1 VTYLCC
7 RSEVGE
13 LADAPEAAWL
23 RLWAQTLLLGFLSG
37 RPLPMVPDA
46 LRATWGQLDAR
57 RRDAVLEVIAE
68 RSVASRAP
76 ALRASYPPRVLVAVL
91 AQVAR
96 DLLGGHAAPARTG
109 RTWVPP
115 QLRWAHEA
123 DRAGWQRPGAGQV
136 GAGQVAGWELAP
148 PLDFALAGLPDW
160 PGMRAAD
167 RLTLLLRHP
176 LSMTDPRNR
185 AMAAA
190 AVFGIGG
197 RGDLDADLA
206 GALPRAAHRIA
217 EASRL
222 MDCPGDWL
230 VTVLRWPQSG

>member
-1 VTYLCC
+1 VTYPCC

-13 LADAPEAAWL
+13 LADATETAWL
-23 RLWAQTLLLGFLSG
+23 RLWTQTLLLGFISG
-37 RPLPMVPDA
+37 RPLPMVPDV
-46 LRATWGQLDAR
+46 LRTLWGQLDTR

-68 RSVASRAP
+68 RSVAARSS
-76 ALRASYPPRVLVAVL
+76 ALRASYPPRVLGAVL
-91 AQVAR
+91 SRVAG
-96 DLLGGHAAPARTG
+96 DLLDGHAGPARAG

-148 PLDFALAGLPDW
+148 PLDYALAGLPDW

-176 LSMTDPRNR
+176 LSLSDGRNR
-185 AMAAA
+185 ALAAMAI
-190 AVFGIGG
+190 FGIDG
-197 RGDLDADLA
+197 RATLDADLA
-206 GALPRAAHRIA
+206 RALPRAVHRVA

-222 MDCPGDWL
+222 MDCLGDWL
-230 VTVLRWPQSG
+230 VIVVRWPQSG

>member
-1 VTYLCC
+1 
-7 RSEVGE
+7 
-13 LADAPEAAWL
+13 
-23 RLWAQTLLLGFLSG
+23 
-37 RPLPMVPDA
+37 MVPDP
-46 LRATWGQLDAR
+46 LRTIWGQLDAR
-57 RRDAVLEVIAE
+57 RRDALLEVIAE

-76 ALRASYPPRVLVAVL
+76 ALRASYPPGVLVAVL
-91 AQVAR
+91 SQVAR
-96 DLLGGHAAPARTG
+96 DLLDGQPGPARAG

-123 DRAGWQRPGAGQV
+123 DRAGWQRPV
-136 GAGQVAGWELAP
+136 DGQVAGWELAP

-176 LSMTDPRNR
+176 LSLSDARNR
-185 AMAAA
+185 ALAAV
-190 AVFGIGG
+190 AVFGVDG
-197 RGDLDADLA
+197 RDGLDADF
-206 GALPRAAHRIA
+206 GVALPWAPPRAA

-230 VTVLRWPQSG
+230 VTVLRWPQNG

>member
-1 VTYLCC
+1 MTYLCC

-13 LADAPEAAWL
+13 LAGAPEAAWL
-23 RLWAQTLLLGFLSG
+23 RLWTQTLLLGFLSG
-37 RPLPMVPDA
+37 RPLPLVPDT
-46 LRATWGQLDAR
+46 LRTIWGQLDAR

-68 RSVASRAP
+68 RSVAARAP
-76 ALRASYPPRVLVAVL
+76 ALRASYPPRVLVVVL
-91 AQVAR
+91 SQVAR
-96 DLLGGHAAPARTG
+96 DLLAGHAAPARAG

-123 DRAGWQRPGAGQV
+123 DRAGWQRPIAGE
-136 GAGQVAGWELAP
+136 VAGWELAP

-176 LSMTDPRNR
+176 LSLADSGNR
-185 AMAAA
+185 ALAAA
-190 AVFGIGG
+190 AVFGTDG
-197 RGDLDADLA
+197 RDGFDADLA
-206 GALPRAAHRIA
+206 AALPRAAQRVA

-230 VTVLRWPQSG
+230 VTVVRWPQSG

>member
-13 LADAPEAAWL
+13 LAAAPEAAWL
-23 RLWAQTLLLGFLSG
+23 RLWTQTLLLGFLSG
-37 RPLPMVPDA
+37 RPLPLVPDT
-46 LRATWGQLDAR
+46 LRTIWGQLDAR

-68 RSVASRAP
+68 RFVAARAP
-76 ALRASYPPRVLVAVL
+76 ALRASYPPGVLAAVL
-91 AQVAR
+91 SQVAR
-96 DLLGGHAAPARTG
+96 DLLDGNAAPARAG

-123 DRAGWQRPGAGQV
+123 DRAGWQRPSAGQV

-176 LSMTDPRNR
+176 LSLSDPLNR
-185 AMAAA
+185 ALAAA
-190 AVFGIGG
+190 AVFGTDG
-197 RGDLDADLA
+197 RDDFDADLA
-206 GALPRAAHRIA
+206 VALPRAAHRVA

-230 VTVLRWPQSG
+230 VTVLRWPQNG

>member
-1 VTYLCC
+1 VLLLCC

-13 LADAPEAAWL
+13 LASAPEAAWL
-23 RLWAQTLLLGFLSG
+23 RVWTQALLLGFLSG
-37 RPLPMVPDA
+37 RPLPMVPDV
-46 LRATWGQLDAR
+46 LRTMWGQPDAR

-68 RSVASRAP
+68 RSVAARAP
-76 ALRASYPPRVLVAVL
+76 ALRPSYPPGVL
-91 AQVAR
+91 AGVLSRVAK
-96 DLLGGHAAPARTG
+96 DVLDGHAGPARAG

-123 DRAGWQRPGAGQV
+123 DRAGWQRPV
-136 GAGQVAGWELAP
+136 PGQVAGWELAP

-160 PGMRAAD
+160 PGIRTAD

-176 LSMTDPRNR
+176 LSLGDPRNR
-185 AMAAA
+185 ALAATA
-190 AVFGIGG
+190 IFGTGG
-197 RGDLDADLA
+197 RAGLDADLA
-206 GALPRAAHRIA
+206 AALPTAAHPVA

>member
-1 VTYLCC
+1 MIYLCC
-7 RSEVGE
+7 RSEAGE
-13 LADAPEAAWL
+13 QASAPEAAWL
-23 RLWAQTLLLGFLSG
+23 RLWTQTLLLGFLSG

-46 LRATWGQLDAR
+46 LRATWGQLGAR

-76 ALRASYPPRVLVAVL
+76 ALRASYPPGVLVAVL
-91 AQVAR
+91 ARVAR
-96 DLLGGHAAPARTG
+96 DLLAGHAAPARAG

-123 DRAGWQRPGAGQV
+123 DRAGWQRPGASQAGP
-136 GAGQVAGWELAP
+136 GQVAGWELAP

-176 LSMTDPRNR
+176 LSLTDPRNR
-185 AMAAA
+185 AMASA

-197 RGDLDADLA
+197 REGLDADLA
-206 GALPRAAHRIA
+206 RALPRAAHRVA

-230 VTVLRWPQSG
+230 VTVLRWPQNR